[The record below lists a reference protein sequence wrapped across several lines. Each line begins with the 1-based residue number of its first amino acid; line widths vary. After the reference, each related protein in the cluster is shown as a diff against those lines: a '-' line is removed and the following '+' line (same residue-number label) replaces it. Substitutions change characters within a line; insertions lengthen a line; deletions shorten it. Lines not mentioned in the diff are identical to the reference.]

1 MDATNGRPMSRD
13 IGYRIEDVWD
23 DMVRDIEERA
33 STMEALSQRDVKDY
47 RALQRVQVNTL
58 FRDKLYHLYTAVLM
72 ESKARCAIRQ
82 WGQAMD
88 VTGENAT
95 KKNRRN
101 HTPMTDAQIKALI
114 SQGVADAFAE
124 HETNRSRNSDDSHD
138 LGGDGRRKMHVARD
152 CTTLDFLKC
161 QHPKF

>member
-72 ESKARCAIRQ
+72 ESKARCARQ
-82 WGQAMD
+82 AWGQAMD
-88 VTGENAT
+88 CNLAVHAKLQAYRVQSLLLRTQLN
-95 KKNRRN
+95 
-101 HTPMTDAQIKALI
+101 
-114 SQGVADAFAE
+114 
-124 HETNRSRNSDDSHD
+124 
-138 LGGDGRRKMHVARD
+138 
-152 CTTLDFLKC
+152 TTLRRIQTLEDRE
-161 QHPKF
+161 PARTDDPEDAGSSS